1 MSTERIEYWMMDE
14 VKRFLEGAIMESSV
28 EYFPRGNGNA
38 VMFRVDGRPSHLSA
52 RKLMYQLW
60 IDRSFFIRYQ
70 DRISLKGA
78 LESADVVTTMKKL
91 GDKILELH

>member
-14 VKRFLEGAIMESSV
+14 VKRYLEGVIMETSV

-38 VMFRVDGRPSHLSA
+38 VMFRVEGRPSHMSQ

-70 DRISLKGA
+70 DRISLKSA
-78 LESADVVTTMKKL
+78 LETADVAASMKKI
-91 GDKILELH
+91 GDKIVELH